1 MEPDQFQQA
10 WRAQSSQTRVAFD
23 ADVLL
28 KELQRSQ
35 QEFQST
41 IFGRDVREVGVSLV
55 MIPIW
60 LAMGVSMSLP
70 WTWYLT
76 VPALIWV
83 AGFILADRRRHPQ
96 RPSDPGEPLLFYVKE
111 SLAQTEHQIW
121 LLRNVFWW
129 YLLPFSL
136 SIMAFFLQVT
146 WNGSS
151 DWWEFVF
158 SAGAMG
164 LFLLVVYGGIYFL
177 NQYAVRKQLEPRR
190 QELLKLIASLEG
202 DASDEEC
209 GDIME
214 LASSLAKPI
223 SSCGLY
229 ANWGADWN
237 LMVPSWRVAAMIVL
251 PTLIGALAGL
261 YSGLKLQIDE
271 MGPTLFQTVV
281 GAVIPFEIAL
291 GIVWWRFWK
300 KKQAVLADQP
310 ANAPALGDGLD
321 SSANGKSRLLPR
333 APAMLILFM
342 ITFLTVMAVV
352 SLYSFVSHAR
362 GDANDQQSA
371 RGERTVGAG
380 YPKLSPF
387 AAVRWEE
394 SRPEINVDGE
404 WFELMSIDEVPAV
417 EIVAFSQRTNGELWR
432 KRFEE
437 DLVELLSRMGRPPG
451 EAVDLEVR
459 SLDSE
464 ETNTLEDVPMTAEN
478 RRGIREAALERE
490 RAGP

>member
-1 MEPDQFQQA
+1 MEPDRFQQA
-10 WRAQSSQTRVAFD
+10 WRAQSSQTRVMVD
-23 ADVLL
+23 ADLL
-28 KELQRSQ
+28 QKEVQRGQ
-35 QEFQST
+35 QEFQTT
-41 IFGRDVREVGVSLV
+41 IFWRDVREVGLSLV
-55 MIPIW
+55 MIPMW
-60 LAMGVSMSLP
+60 LAMGLSMSLP

-83 AGFILADRRRHPQ
+83 AGFILADRKRHPK

-121 LLRNVFWW
+121 LLRNIFWW
-129 YLLPFSL
+129 YLLPFCL
-136 SIMAFFLQVT
+136 SIMAFFLQVA
-146 WNGSS
+146 WNKSS
-151 DWWEFVF
+151 DWWEFAF

-164 LFLLVVYGGIYFL
+164 LFLLVVYGGVYFL
-177 NQYAVRKQLEPRR
+177 NQFAVRNQLEPRR

-202 DASDEEC
+202 DASDEGS

-214 LASSLAKPI
+214 LATSLAKPN

-229 ANWGADWN
+229 ANWGEDWN
-237 LMVPSWRVAAMIVL
+237 LMVPSWRVAAKIVL

-261 YSGLKLQIDE
+261 YSGLKLQIHD

-300 KKQAVLADQP
+300 KKQAALLEQP
-310 ANAPALGDGLD
+310 PVVTASGGGLD
-321 SSANGKSRLLPR
+321 SSASGKSSLLPR
-333 APAMLILFM
+333 APAMLILFL
-342 ITFLTVMAVV
+342 IVFLSIMAVV
-352 SLYSFVSHAR
+352 AIFSFVSHVR
-362 GDANDQQSA
+362 GDLAARQSPRA
-371 RGERTVGAG
+371 ERTVGKG

-394 SRPEINVDGE
+394 SQPEIKVGGE
-404 WFELMSIDEVPAV
+404 WWELVSIDEIPAA
-417 EIVAFSQRTNGELWR
+417 EIVAFSQRTNGEKWR

-451 EAVDLEVR
+451 EAVDLKVR
-459 SLDSE
+459 SLTSE
-464 ETNTLEDVPMTAEN
+464 EMKTLEDVTMTAAN
-478 RRGIREAALERE
+478 RRGIREAAQERDG
-490 RAGP
+490 AGR